1 MPLIK
6 VTKTDLAKIQ
16 NLEAGWYGAKI
27 VKVEAPSAAADG
39 KSVNYPVVFQINHSS
54 EKEITVN
61 YNSKLIAMANGPYKA
76 IFGKDIDGE
85 FDLDQLVGKELD
97 VKIKQAPYNGVMYD
111 NIEAY
116 LPKGKGR
123 EQVTPF

>member
-16 NLEAGWYGAKI
+16 NLEPGWYGAKI
-27 VKVEAPSAAADG
+27 TKVEAPVQASDG
-39 KSVNYPVVFQINHSS
+39 KSVNYPVVFRIQHSS

-76 IFGKDIDGE
+76 IYGKDIDGE
-85 FDLDQLVGKELD
+85 FDLADLLGKELD
-97 VKIKQAPYNGVMYD
+97 VKIKQAPYNGIMYD

-116 LPKGKGR
+116 LPKGKGK